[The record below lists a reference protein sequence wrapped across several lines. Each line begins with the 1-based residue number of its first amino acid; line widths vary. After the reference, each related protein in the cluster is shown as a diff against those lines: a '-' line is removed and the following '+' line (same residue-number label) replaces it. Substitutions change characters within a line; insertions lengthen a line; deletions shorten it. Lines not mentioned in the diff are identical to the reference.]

1 MTKRD
6 KLKQDLL
13 FLGLFGGKHLHTF
26 RLMYS
31 HEDMN
36 APINEIVNNMNSHQ
50 VSWAVTQVQNSLK
63 KLQKQ

>member
-1 MTKRD
+1 MNRRD
-6 KLKQDLL
+6 ELKQNLM

-31 HEDMN
+31 HKNLD
-36 APINEIVNNMNSHQ
+36 APINEIVDNMPRNQ
-50 VSWAVTQVQNSLK
+50 ISWALTQVQNSLN